1 MGADC
6 SGRAQWG
13 ASRTLRRATSPRVT
27 SPARR
32 IAADVLLRVEQG
44 GAFANLALDG
54 ALRAAGVLEPR
65 EAALATELTYGSLRW
80 QLQLDRTIAAHSDR
94 PPAELDLPVRIAL
107 RLGTFEL
114 LHHPRVPARAAVN
127 EAVELVKELKAGKAS
142 GFVNAVLRRIS
153 EKRAPPPP
161 PSREVDPAGHVAAVT
176 AHPRWLVER
185 WIAWLGLDE
194 AEKLCAANQILAP
207 AVVRVVRGKGTVA
220 QAAQAL
226 REAGVESTP
235 GRYSPDAL
243 VLAAGA
249 PPALHIE
256 GHGEGLFQ
264 AQDEAAQLV
273 SLYAAPAP
281 GSRVLDACAAPGG
294 KACHLAELVGPSG
307 SVLAIDLHARKA
319 QGIADQAKRLGLANL
334 RALAADA
341 TLPIP
346 GDTGPFDLVLVD
358 APCSGLGT
366 LRRHPEVKL
375 RRTPADVDRLAS
387 LQARIL
393 GQAAKVVRP
402 GGHLVFALCT
412 LVREECD
419 EQVERFL
426 AAHPAFREDPPP
438 WSDGQG
444 TGFPSWSGD
453 QGALRDCVDEKGRL
467 RTLPHRTGT
476 DGFFA
481 VRLRKENA

>member
-1 MGADC
+1 M
-6 SGRAQWG
+6 
-13 ASRTLRRATSPRVT
+13 T

-65 EAALATELTYGSLRW
+65 EASLATELTYGSLRW

-94 PPAELDLPVRIAL
+94 PPAEVDLPVRIAL

-127 EAVELVKELKAGKAS
+127 EAVELVKELGAAKAS

-153 EKRAPPPP
+153 GKRLPPPP
-161 PSREVDPAGHVAAVT
+161 PLRDVDPAGHVAAVT

-194 AEKLCAANQILAP
+194 AEKLCAANQVQAP

-220 QAAQAL
+220 HAAEAL
-226 REAGVESTP
+226 RAAGVESTP

-249 PPALHIE
+249 PPALHLE
-256 GHGEGLFQ
+256 GHAEGLWQ

-294 KACHLAELVGPSG
+294 KACHLAELVGASG

-319 QGIADQAKRLGLANL
+319 QGIAEQAQRLGLANL

-346 GDTGPFDLVLVD
+346 GEADAGFDLVLVD

-375 RRTPADVDRLAS
+375 RRTPADVDRLAA

-393 GQAAKVVRP
+393 GQAAKAVRP

-426 AAHPAFREDPPP
+426 AAHPSFREDPPP
-438 WSDGQG
+438 WSAGQG
-444 TGFPSWSGD
+444 P
-453 QGALRDCVDEKGRL
+453 LRDCVDERGRL

-481 VRLRKENA
+481 ARLRKETA